1 MLEDEPYTEDDMIL
15 YVLQLMQQARVAS
28 MPKIMK
34 KLPNN
39 EWIFIFIK
47 T

>member
-1 MLEDEPYTEDDMIL
+1 MLEDEPYTKYNMIL
-15 YVLQLMQQARVAS
+15 YVLQLMQQAKVAS
-28 MPKIMK
+28 MPEIMK

-39 EWIFIFIK
+39 EWIFIFIE